1 MVSRDLPLTFWW
13 QERAWYLKLAQRIQR
28 LQEVVFIK
36 DLLKIPPIFRYPKP
50 STTDCAII
58 LHTSSK
64 NSAVEISQFSYFQSC
79 KMRHHLHF
87 SWLFSTFFQFFPYC
101 LTCGGLKKRFWKRT
115 LMCLNYT
122 NLELTY
128 LHMSFSGGWEN
139 VDSIPKR
146 TRRWWAWIV
155 HHWFGVSAFK
165 SHWRLHAIDRRQK
178 WQTSAQMHRKNW
190 QCLLG
195 KYRKGNHH
203 QKRWLYARESF
214 QWSLR

>member
-1 MVSRDLPLTFWW
+1 MQLYYLPHRKILQWRSLNSSISKVVKWDIIYIFLD
-13 QERAWYLKLAQRIQR
+13 YL
-28 LQEVVFIK
+28 V
-36 DLLKIPPIFRYPKP
+36 
-50 STTDCAII
+50 
-58 LHTSSK
+58 
-64 NSAVEISQFSYFQSC
+64 
-79 KMRHHLHF
+79 
-87 SWLFSTFFQFFPYC
+87 LFSNFFPMLHYC
-101 LTCGGLKKRFWKRT
+101 VTCGGLKKRFWKRT